1 MRKIN
6 YLQILLHFIASCFF
20 IFSFRAFSSA
30 YNIKILKLVTENGVE
45 NVMKNSEKYGITISD
60 IWYLTFTTEIS
71 NLIGIFVAFIISILI
86 SIKKKW
92 SIWNSFIV
100 LILSFLLNRFD
111 LLGWSYLKTYLSVG
125 KYINNML
132 LGFLTTGTFL
142 LIIGLLIFLSNFLS
156 DRIEN
161 QKQKQMHYC

>member
-20 IFSFRAFSSA
+20 IFSFRAFSA
-30 YNIKILKLVTENGVE
+30 VYNIKILKLVTENGVE

-60 IWYLTFTTEIS
+60 IWYFTFTTEIS
-71 NLIGIFVAFIISILI
+71 NVIGIFVAFIISIII

-100 LILSFLLNRFD
+100 FILSFLLNRFD
-111 LLGWSYLKTYLSVG
+111 LLGWSYFKTYLSIG

-156 DRIEN
+156 SRIEN